1 MKIFLSALLGG
12 LAVFVW
18 SFLSWMVL
26 PWHDAHIFAFKDE
39 AAVVEVLKA
48 NAPAPGLYMMPDAGS
63 GGDWKA
69 GAERMRT
76 GPFFFGVV
84 RPGSGDWSFTRLM
97 IGSLLTQI
105 AGALIITILV
115 KSAGF
120 GNYLGRVIFSGAIGL
135 AAGVLGHL
143 PNLNWWEFPRGWT
156 LINITDLVIGWC
168 IGGLVIAA
176 FTRPRPQ
183 RDW

>member
-1 MKIFLSALLGG
+1 
-12 LAVFVW
+12 
-18 SFLSWMVL
+18 
-26 PWHDAHIFAFKDE
+26 
-39 AAVVEVLKA
+39 
-48 NAPAPGLYMMPDAGS
+48 
-63 GGDWKA
+63 
-69 GAERMRT
+69 
-76 GPFFFGVV
+76 
-84 RPGSGDWSFTRLM
+84 
-97 IGSLLTQI
+97 
-105 AGALIITILV
+105 
-115 KSAGF
+115 AGF